1 MTGAGRDRDRIDTPV
16 GPPVVPA
23 AVRDRVLGAWA
34 AERSLDASSLD
45 AALRDGRL
53 VLSGDVGCHSD
64 RVTALALAAQADPM
78 HRIENR
84 IVVRA
89 YACDPEE
96 TDADVRTRVAHAVAL
111 VAPSTAVS
119 VDVLDHVV
127 TISGSVV
134 TDAERRAVHA
144 AAARCGG
151 VHFVV
156 DHLSADPITS

>member
-1 MTGAGRDRDRIDTPV
+1 MTGSDRDRDRDRTPTDRPD
-16 GPPVVPA
+16 PPA
-23 AVRDRVLGAWA
+23 SVRDRVLDAWA

-45 AALRDGRL
+45 AALRDGHL

-64 RVTALALAAQADPM
+64 RVTALGLAAQTDPV

-89 YACDPEE
+89 YACDPGE
-96 TDADVRTRVAHAVAL
+96 TDADVRTRVTRAVAL
-111 VAPSTAVS
+111 VAPSAAVS
-119 VDVLDHVV
+119 VTVLDHVV
-127 TISGSVV
+127 TVTGSV
-134 TDAERRAVHA
+134 ASGEERRAVHA

-156 DHLSADPITS
+156 DQLAVDPLTG